1 MMPITEK
8 NILRHELIGLDVE
21 VVRDSNIS
29 NISLRGRVFDET
41 RNTLLIKINEVTK
54 RIAKQNAVF
63 RFKLPDCTNLDVDGR
78 ALIGRPEDRVKR
90 KMKRGW

>member
-1 MMPITEK
+1 MMSISEK

-21 VVRDSNIS
+21 VIRDSNIN

-41 RNTLLIKINEVTK
+41 RNTLLIKINEASK

-63 RFKLPDCTNLDVDGR
+63 RFKLPDGATLDVEGR

-90 KMKRGW
+90 KIKRGW

>member
-41 RNTLLIKINEVTK
+41 RNTLLIKINEGSK

-63 RFKLPDCTNLDVDGR
+63 RFKLLDGATLDVDGR

-90 KMKRGW
+90 KMKRSW

>member
-1 MMPITEK
+1 MPISVK
-8 NILRHELIGLDVE
+8 NILQHELIGLYVE

-29 NISLRGRVFDET
+29 NIPLCGRVFDET
-41 RNTLLIKINEVTK
+41 RNTFLIKKNEVTK

-63 RFKLPDCTNLDVDGR
+63 RFKLPDGATLDVDGR

-90 KMKRGW
+90 KIKRGW

>member
-29 NISLRGRVFDET
+29 NISLLGRVFDET
-41 RNTLLIKINEVTK
+41 RNTLLIKINEDSK

-63 RFKLPDCTNLDVDGR
+63 RFKLPDGVILDVDGR